1 MPFHI
6 DRFRGS
12 PDVQAMHPIAKLG
25 YLMLL
30 ASQWQTSDCL
40 ISSDPIDLAAASSLG
55 DKLWAQHGPRILRK
69 FETIDGKLRN
79 SVLYIEWME
88 AKRVFE
94 ARQAS
99 AHRTN
104 IVRSPSRSPSRSAD
118 TQTGTGTGTVT
129 TTEKKQKPSRAKK
142 LRESQAESRA
152 RRKKTKASKQ
162 RVIDSQSLSAMSAHT
177 EAEAD
182 TEAKE
187 QKPSPKPRKR
197 GSEEPTKTAL
207 AKDRHDEFKS
217 IVKEYWDSKNKG
229 IQMPW
234 AGPEG
239 KQLEMF
245 LRAAPNIT
253 AEQFRGFLR
262 NRFKSEVNHGERP
275 SRWLPWVTSYGA
287 GPVDKFG
294 KTIHSQENSNG
305 RPGTNQPS
313 AARQRVDNNRRALAE
328 AAIKRGW
335 ITVDGAN
342 GATPAPIPES
352 GQRGFDSGIPDGPRT
367 VEPEVLA
374 PESRRSDSGPAH

>member
-104 IVRSPSRSPSRSAD
+104 IVRSPSRSPSRPAD
-118 TQTGTGTGTVT
+118 TQTGTGTVT
-129 TTEKKQKPSRAKK
+129 TTEKKQILLRAKK
-142 LRESQAESRA
+142 RREVQAKPPCKTDIYKA
-152 RRKKTKASKQ
+152 RHK
-162 RVIDSQSLSAMSAHT
+162 
-177 EAEAD
+177 
-182 TEAKE
+182 
-187 QKPSPKPRKR
+187 
-197 GSEEPTKTAL
+197 
-207 AKDRHDEFKS
+207 EFKAA
-217 IVKEYWDSKNKG
+217 IGLYWQSKNPG
-229 IQMPW
+229 VDMPW

-239 KQLEMF
+239 KALEMW
-245 LRAAPNIT
+245 LRASPNCTI
-253 AEQFRGFLR
+253 EQFTGYLR
-262 NRFKSEVNHGERP
+262 NRFKSDANHTERP
-275 SRWLPWVTSYGA
+275 SVWIHHITSYASEPLNKFKQPQSLNGGNGNGA
-287 GPVDKFG
+287 
-294 KTIHSQENSNG
+294 H
-305 RPGTNQPS
+305 
-313 AARQRVDNNRRALAE
+313 RADQYESRADRNVREAIELLDREEAE
-328 AAIKRGW
+328 AGSGGDRG
-335 ITVDGAN
+335 T
-342 GATPAPIPES
+342 
-352 GQRGFDSGIPDGPRT
+352 
-367 VEPEVLA
+367 
-374 PESRRSDSGPAH
+374 RSIR